1 MKRILIMAATVAF
14 LLSFGAQAVLAAEP
28 IGDSGS
34 VLVSVNGTV
43 DIPAGD
49 HVDTLVVLGGEA
61 RISGDVRTI
70 VVARGSATLVGAT
83 TETLVVV
90 NGTADIGAGTTVRGD
105 VRTLN
110 GTVTQQPG
118 ATVTGSVKALDADLA
133 ALGLLLIPAFILLF
147 IGFGLATIAAAM
159 LVAAFGARQVRSVE
173 SLIVRQPG
181 HVLLA
186 GIAGMVAFPLVAMLM
201 IATVVGAP
209 MGFALLFILW
219 PAIAFLG
226 WIVAAIWVGD
236 WIVARLRG
244 TTEPDRPYLA
254 AVVGVIVLAFA
265 GVLPF
270 VGAIA
275 TLFGFGA
282 LLLAAWRTFRPET
295 TPLGEAGPALP
306 APSAS

>member
-1 MKRILIMAATVAF
+1 
-14 LLSFGAQAVLAAEP
+14 
-28 IGDSGS
+28 
-34 VLVSVNGTV
+34 
-43 DIPAGD
+43 
-49 HVDTLVVLGGEA
+49 
-61 RISGDVRTI
+61 
-70 VVARGSATLVGAT
+70 
-83 TETLVVV
+83 
-90 NGTADIGAGTTVRGD
+90 
-105 VRTLN
+105 
-110 GTVTQQPG
+110 
-118 ATVTGSVKALDADLA
+118 LDADLA

-147 IGFGLATIAAAM
+147 IGFGLATIAAAL

-186 GIAGMVAFPLVAMLM
+186 GVAGMVALPLVAMLM
-201 IATVVGAP
+201 MATVIGAP
-209 MGFALLFILW
+209 MGLALLFILW
-219 PAIAFLG
+219 PALAVLG

-275 TLFGFGA
+275 TLLGFGA

-306 APSAS
+306 ASSAS

>member
-1 MKRILIMAATVAF
+1 MKRLLVMAATVAF
-14 LLSFGAQAVLAAEP
+14 ILSLGAPAVLAAEP
-28 IGDSGS
+28 IRDGGR
-34 VLVSVNGTV
+34 VLVSVNGPV

-49 HVDTLVVLGGEA
+49 HLDTLVVVGGDA
-61 RISGDVRTI
+61 RISGDVRSI
-70 VVARGSATLVGAT
+70 VIARGSATLVGAT
-83 TETLVVV
+83 AESLVVV
-90 NGTADIGAGTTVRGD
+90 NGSADLQAGTTVRGD

-118 ATVTGSVKALDADLA
+118 SLVLGSVRTLDADLA

-147 IGFGLATIAAAM
+147 IGFGLATVAAAL

-186 GIAGMVAFPLVAMLM
+186 GIAGMVAFPVVAMVL
-201 IATVVGAP
+201 IATVIGAP
-209 MGFALLFILW
+209 LGFALLFVLW

-226 WIVAAIWVGD
+226 WIVAAIWIGD

-244 TTEPDRPYLA
+244 TPEPDRPYLA
-254 AVVGVIVLAFA
+254 AVVGAVALAFA

-270 VGAIA
+270 VSAIA

-282 LLLAAWRTFRPET
+282 LLLTAWRVLRPET
-295 TPLGEAGPALP
+295 PPVGEAGSALP
-306 APSAS
+306 APSAG